1 MAAKLP
7 SLAQLK
13 ASLAKCQGKMAEMLQ
28 AITDALTEIEEAKA
42 DKTELDD
49 LVKQLAYGNLTFGL
63 YTSDGKVL
71 CTSDGT
77 ELTANKPI

>member
-13 ASLAKCQGKMAEMLQ
+13 TSLAKCQGKMAEMLQ

-42 DKTELDD
+42 DKRNWT
-49 LVKQLAYGNLTFGL
+49 
-63 YTSDGKVL
+63 TS
-71 CTSDGT
+71 SSSSH
-77 ELTANKPI
+77 TAT